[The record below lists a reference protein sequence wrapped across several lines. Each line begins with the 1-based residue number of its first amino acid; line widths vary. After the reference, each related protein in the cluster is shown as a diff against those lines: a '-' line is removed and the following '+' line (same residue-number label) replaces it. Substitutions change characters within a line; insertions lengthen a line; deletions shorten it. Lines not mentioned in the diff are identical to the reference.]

1 MSPKQQD
8 ILKKALQEK
17 KNEVLPFTV
26 QLENNKTE
34 SEKYLLEIQ
43 KTKPSL
49 ENNKDK
55 QQETIQYKVHETK
68 FLEIKKNTPY
78 SIETVEL
85 N

>member
-26 QLENNKTE
+26 QLEYNKTE